1 MLTNIAGHDE
11 FEFELYILEG
21 CSLYLIYLSFC
32 FSTFA
37 LTQETLLNL
46 PAVLFFPWIRAGQ
59 LKEISGPE
67 TKKMK
72 KNRDLALLKRAIYF
86 SEFERSFRV
95 RIFLLS
101 SLKIFYRSED

>member
-11 FEFELYILEG
+11 FEFKLYILEG
-21 CSLYLIYLSFC
+21 CSLYLIYLSLF
-32 FSTFA
+32 FYSRTNSRNLVKFA
-37 LTQETLLNL
+37 GSPL
-46 PAVLFFPWIRAGQ
+46 FPWIRAGQ

-101 SLKIFYRSED
+101 SLKNFYRSED